1 MAKIYKDKPEKGPLE
16 LLLESKDP
24 EEIKKEKAKEF
35 HKVSLT
41 SIVDGDVEITILN
54 KKLKETGVEFIIAV
68 KQNGLDV
75 DLKDF
80 NPFTIVNPPLMVPD
94 GTFRKEMINGPDGQK
109 EIEIENMKEDSEESL
124 KQILVQTVRGVI

>member
-24 EEIKKEKAKEF
+24 KEMKKEKAKEI

-54 KKLKETGVEFIIAV
+54 KTLKETGVTFNIAV

-94 GTFRKEMINGPDGQK
+94 GTFRKEMVTPTK
-109 EIEIENMKEDSEESL
+109 EMDVENTKEDPEEAL
-124 KQILVQTVRGVI
+124 RQILIQTVRGVI